1 MSENEPSEPQ
11 RIGFTPNPKNDI
23 QEVLPTREPMTLEEV
38 ASEIEIKFKEPKKCP
53 GCGIV
58 LNRDFVGKCRADLIH
73 KELVLV
79 VSLASILKTLSVKGI
94 PTSVSIMAN
103 QLVIRLGTGDAK

>member
-1 MSENEPSEPQ
+1 MTENEPSEPV
-11 RIGFTPNPKNDI
+11 RTGFLPNTKNDI

-38 ASEIEIKFKEPKKCP
+38 AHEIEEKFKQPKVCL
-53 GCGIV
+53 GCQTV

-79 VSLASILKTLSVKGI
+79 ISLASILKTLSVKGI
-94 PTSVSIMAN
+94 PTSVSIMSN